1 MKEGS
6 SQEETAEKIAQR
18 FSINLEKLKKEQ
30 IELSK
35 QVNLKDS
42 FKKEEI
48 NFVAGCDCAYSGNM
62 IICSI
67 VVLDKNLEIVE
78 EKFVSR
84 RVSFP
89 YIPGYNAYRELPAMV
104 ECYEKLEESPD
115 VFMVLGE
122 GILHPRRLGIASHL
136 GLIIG
141 KPVIGIS
148 NTVSI
153 GTIKNGIV
161 YIDNEKRGQEVLT
174 KEGSRPIIVSP
185 GNMITLKTACEVVKM
200 FVKEP
205 HKLPEPLNAAHKHSN
220 EVRGELNANINS

>member
-1 MKEGS
+1 MEKEGD
-6 SQEETAEKIAQR
+6 SQEEVAEKIAQK
-18 FSINLEKLKKEQ
+18 FCINLERLRKEQ

-35 QVNLKDS
+35 QLSLKDS

-62 IICSI
+62 IICTI
-67 VVLDKNLEIVE
+67 AVLDKNMEIVE
-78 EKFVSR
+78 EKFVSK

-89 YIPGYNAYRELPAMV
+89 YMPGYTAYRELPAIM

-122 GILHPRRLGIASHL
+122 GILHPRKFGIASHF

-141 KPVIGIS
+141 KPVIGVS
-148 NTVSI
+148 NAVSI
-153 GTIKNGIV
+153 GTIKNRIV
-161 YIDNEKRGQEVLT
+161 YIDDEKRGQEVLT
-174 KEGSRPIIVSP
+174 KEGSRPIIISP

-220 EVRGELNANINS
+220 DVRKEIA